1 MKINITEPA
10 ADKLLL
16 HRSLEK
22 IRLVA
27 DELKASWEPIGE
39 YYYPYGYD
47 SYIYFRNEQT
57 RQFIVK
63 EPGLGNTL
71 KTAFNRCN
79 ATSSIQKKTLIDT
92 LLYLV
97 KAAPKAYRKPFL
109 ERVPEHFWS
118 NSVDESIQK
127 TDVFR
132 RIILQQDTSKLK
144 LVIEETANFLS
155 RNPSDGLPFLLM
167 ADTLISKVDQD
178 RRSQFLFSMMQGFS
192 WWFDGKIEDQ
202 ARITYSFVSR
212 IKELGDTTPANRLL
226 AFYYLYMEKNQK
238 REASIDS
245 IEVAYVEQTAI
256 AESDYMI
263 KKEKDKGRLR
273 LALYGFGAGIITI
286 SLVALIL
293 VLLSIHKYIKQLT
306 ETIDKLIIENKAK
319 L

>member
-27 DELKASWEPIGE
+27 YELKASWEPIGE

-47 SYIYFRNEQT
+47 SYIYFRNEQA

-71 KTAFNRCN
+71 KIAFNRCN
-79 ATSSIQKKTLIDT
+79 ATTSIQKKALIDT

-97 KAAPKAYRKPFL
+97 KAAPKAYRKSFL
-109 ERVPEHFWS
+109 ERVPEYFWS

-144 LVIEETANFLS
+144 LVVEETANFLS

-178 RRSQFLFSMMQGFS
+178 RRSQFLFSMMQGFR

-245 IEVAYVEQTAI
+245 IEA
-256 AESDYMI
+256 
-263 KKEKDKGRLR
+263 
-273 LALYGFGAGIITI
+273 
-286 SLVALIL
+286 
-293 VLLSIHKYIKQLT
+293 
-306 ETIDKLIIENKAK
+306 
-319 L
+319 